1 MIMNT
6 SDYIEEVHRD
16 YLGTL
21 ILEDP
26 RMRFFYMLLKIPK
39 EANPRRPIISGTFT
53 ETNSV
58 FYLVHLILST
68 MNVESLYTIIPHKDV
83 IAACKAFQEQKELT
97 HRTSTCK
104 VLPTNAA
111 HPTAPPLSPAAI
123 LPVSYRLSNTRL
135 AFFLREAG
143 PLPTWNSS
151 TPLLQRS
158 EPFVV
163 FQTNKLPIL
172 NVTLGPFTAGQ
183 VLPKELLQPSSTLE
197 VLDRLTVNWKVRAYI
212 IRTRVPTSHPVVQVL
227 FYIAGRDWDDFGVT
241 ERLPC
246 VRLHVFREMREI
258 KSSCRLR
265 GNLAT
270 CLAQAELP
278 QSWFGLTAAPMGRR
292 KSLPDGAELNGE
304 SHQVEL
310 FYTLHAP
317 DSSGGC
323 MNEPGARRGGE
334 APTQHPLL
342 RIGSIT
348 LYQPVQVEQQQ
359 EQQLDTNVFIRLPD
373 RPLRPGEILSIMLYL
388 VANSSVE
395 HFTLRVKA
403 KKGINLQNTR
413 SRDPQW
419 LVNSELLTGG
429 KHSTATVDVSRVQ
442 GMSYRNDDAPYQIMQ
457 LDFEMENF
465 TSQSVT
471 RRIMWHLDYRG
482 RNPPPDLEKA
492 VTELTVIQRDIR
504 AIVPLAMDT
513 EIINTAIL
521 TGRTVAIP
529 VKVLAIETSGVITDI
544 SSLTECKSS
553 NEDII
558 KVSSSCDYVF
568 VSGKETR
575 GSMNAQA
582 IFSFEHLSAP
592 LEMTV
597 WVPKLPLYIE
607 LSDSKL
613 SQVKG
618 WRIPI
623 LQDRRSVRDSDDDDD
638 EDDRKLNRGCTLQ
651 YQHSTL
657 QVFTQFHTTS
667 SEGSDQVITMLDPD
681 WLVEVTDLVND
692 FMQVDDPRIAE
703 MVDSNTLAGREPGT
717 TSFKVVSPLMEA
729 VLGETPITV
738 TEEKVSITD
747 LRAQVISGLSLSLH
761 PSPGNSHTI
770 VAKTSAQQV
779 LKYPRQ
785 DALINLWLTFS
796 DGSSAPLSLYDPKDY
811 TLALSSLDE
820 RVVSVSQERAFPLVT
835 AGEEQGTGSLLR
847 AEMIISESC
856 QKTKRKSILSTAT
869 ALVQVMFGPDEP
881 GDEDEPGKLVSVV
894 PPHIPGQENRETA
907 GTTLITLL
915 STSVEDQNS
924 LGTGQ
929 YPLPLPTVFPQM
941 PRGLTDLEIGMY
953 ALLGVFCLAIL
964 VFLIN
969 CIVFVLKY
977 RHKRVPP
984 EGQANPDH
992 SHHWVFL
999 GNGQPLRA
1007 RGELSPQPE
1016 SPGNPLETGTLPP
1029 HHSSCCRGEARGS
1042 SSNSSSQASVQ
1053 SQSHGRGDGSSGGG
1067 GSSREASEDPLSSS
1081 PTSKR
1086 KRVKFTTFT
1095 SLPSEGSVYDAVPG
1109 TEENDLEWVCRDMG
1123 LRDPQELRDYIR
1135 RVRDMA

>member
-1 MIMNT
+1 
-6 SDYIEEVHRD
+6 
-16 YLGTL
+16 
-21 ILEDP
+21 
-26 RMRFFYMLLKIPK
+26 
-39 EANPRRPIISGTFT
+39 
-53 ETNSV
+53 
-58 FYLVHLILST
+58 
-68 MNVESLYTIIPHKDV
+68 
-83 IAACKAFQEQKELT
+83 
-97 HRTSTCK
+97 
-104 VLPTNAA
+104 
-111 HPTAPPLSPAAI
+111 
-123 LPVSYRLSNTRL
+123 
-135 AFFLREAG
+135 
-143 PLPTWNSS
+143 
-151 TPLLQRS
+151 
-158 EPFVV
+158 
-163 FQTNKLPIL
+163 
-172 NVTLGPFTAGQ
+172 
-183 VLPKELLQPSSTLE
+183 
-197 VLDRLTVNWKVRAYI
+197 
-212 IRTRVPTSHPVVQVL
+212 
-227 FYIAGRDWDDFGVT
+227 
-241 ERLPC
+241 
-246 VRLHVFREMREI
+246 
-258 KSSCRLR
+258 
-265 GNLAT
+265 
-270 CLAQAELP
+270 
-278 QSWFGLTAAPMGRR
+278 MGRR
-292 KSLPDGAELNGE
+292 KPSSNGAELNEE
-304 SHQVEL
+304 SLHVEL
-310 FYTLHAP
+310 FYTLHALDP
-317 DSSGGC
+317 AGGC
-323 MNEPGARRGGE
+323 SYEPGTRRGGE

-342 RIGSIT
+342 RIGSIS
-348 LYQPVQVEQQQ
+348 LYKPIVVEQMQ

-388 VANSSVE
+388 VGNSSVE

-403 KKGINLQNTR
+403 KKGINLQSTK
-413 SRDPQW
+413 SRDPKW

-442 GMSYRNDDAPYQIMQ
+442 GITYLSEDSAYQIMQ

-471 RRIMWHLDYRG
+471 RRIMWHVDYRG

-492 VTELTVIQRDIR
+492 VTELTVIQKDIR

-544 SSLTECKSS
+544 TSVTECKSS

-582 IFSFEHLSAP
+582 IFSYEHLSAP

-597 WVPKLPLYIE
+597 WVPKIPLYIE

-613 SQVKG
+613 SQIKG

-623 LQDRRSVRDSDDDDD
+623 LPDRRSVRDSDDDDD
-638 EDDRKLNRGCTLQ
+638 DEDDRKLSRGCTLQ
-651 YQHSTL
+651 YQHATL

-667 SEGSDQVITMLDPD
+667 SEGTDQVITMLGPD

-692 FMQVDDPRIAE
+692 FMQVEDPRIAE
-703 MVDSNTLAGREPGT
+703 MVDSNTVAGREPGT
-717 TSFKVVSPLMEA
+717 TLFKVVSPLMET
-729 VLGETPITV
+729 VLGQTPITV
-738 TEEKVSITD
+738 TDEKVSITE
-747 LRAQVISGLSLSLH
+747 LRAQVISGLTLSLH

-770 VAKTSAQQV
+770 IAKSSAQHI
-779 LKYPRQ
+779 LKFPKQ
-785 DALINLWLTFS
+785 EGLLNLWLTFG
-796 DGSSAPLSLYDPKDY
+796 DGSSVPLSFYDPKDY
-811 TLALSSLDE
+811 TLSVSSLDE
-820 RVVSVSQERAFPLVT
+820 QVISVSPDRTFPIVT
-835 AGEEQGTGSLLR
+835 AGEEQGAGTLLR
-847 AEMIISESC
+847 AEMIINEIC

-881 GDEDEPGKLVSVV
+881 GEEEEPGKFVSVV
-894 PPHIPGQENRETA
+894 PPHFPAQKNKETS
-907 GTTLITLL
+907 GTTLITPL
-915 STSVEDQNS
+915 STSIEDLS
-924 LGTGQ
+924 TLGSGE
-929 YPLPLPTVFPQM
+929 YPLAIPTVFPQS

-1007 RGELSPQPE
+1007 RGNLSPQPE
-1016 SPGNPLETGTLPP
+1016 SPANLLEAGSLPP
-1029 HHSSCCRGEARGS
+1029 HHASCCRGEARGS

-1081 PTSKR
+1081 PTTKR

-1109 TEENDLEWVCRDMG
+1109 AEENDMEWVCRDMG

-1135 RVRDMA
+1135 RVREMA

>member
-1 MIMNT
+1 MSGRRRYPGLLCSYYYYNGYSNYHYM
-6 SDYIEEVHRD
+6 YCC
-16 YLGTL
+16 LLFL
-21 ILEDP
+21 IAT
-26 RMRFFYMLLKIPK
+26 R
-39 EANPRRPIISGTFT
+39 A
-53 ETNSV
+53 
-58 FYLVHLILST
+58 
-68 MNVESLYTIIPHKDV
+68 
-83 IAACKAFQEQKELT
+83 
-97 HRTSTCK
+97 TCK
-104 VLPTNAA
+104 VLPTNSA
-111 HPTAPPLSPAAI
+111 HPTALPPSPAAI

-143 PLPTWNSS
+143 PLPAWNSS

-163 FQTNKLPIL
+163 FQTKELPIL
-172 NVTLGPFTAGQ
+172 NVTLGPFAAGQ

-197 VLDRLTVNWKVRAYI
+197 VPDQLTVNWKIRAYI
-212 IRTRVPTSHPVVQVL
+212 IRTKIPSTHPVVQVL
-227 FYIAGRDWDDFGVT
+227 FYVAGRDWDDFSVT

-246 VRLHVFREMREI
+246 VRLHIFRDVRDI

-270 CLAQAELP
+270 CLAQVELP
-278 QSWFGLTAAPMGRR
+278 QNWFGLAVAPMGRR
-292 KSLPDGAELNGE
+292 KSSSDGAELNEE
-304 SHQVEL
+304 SLQIEL

-317 DSSGGC
+317 DSAGGC
-323 MNEPGARRGGE
+323 SNEPGTRRGGE

-342 RIGSIT
+342 RIGSIS
-348 LYQPVQVEQQQ
+348 LYKPILVEQLQ

-388 VANSSVE
+388 VANSTVE

-403 KKGINLQNTR
+403 KKGINLQSTK

-442 GMSYRNDDAPYQIMQ
+442 GMPYESEDTPYHIMQ

-471 RRIMWHLDYRG
+471 RRIMWHVDYRG

-492 VTELTVIQRDIR
+492 VTELTVIQKDIR

-529 VKVLAIETSGVITDI
+529 VKVLAIETSGIITDI
-544 SSLTECKSS
+544 TSVTECKSS

-582 IFSFEHLSAP
+582 MFSYEHLSAP

-597 WVPKLPLYIE
+597 WVPKIPLYIE

-623 LQDRRSVRDSDDDDD
+623 LPDRRSVRDSDDDDD
-638 EDDRKLNRGCTLQ
+638 DEDDRKLSRGCTLQ
-651 YQHSTL
+651 YQHATL

-667 SEGSDQVITMLDPD
+667 SEGTDQVITMLGPD

-692 FMQVDDPRIAE
+692 FMQVEDPRIAE
-703 MVDSNTLAGREPGT
+703 MVDSNTVAGREPGT
-717 TSFKVVSPLMEA
+717 TLFKVVSPLMET
-729 VLGETPITV
+729 VLGQTPITV
-738 TEEKVSITD
+738 TEEKVSIAE
-747 LRAQVISGLSLSLH
+747 LRAQVISGLTLSLH

-770 VAKTSAQQV
+770 IAKTSAQHI
-779 LKYPRQ
+779 LKSPKQ
-785 DALINLWLTFS
+785 EGLLNHWLTFS
-796 DGSSAPLSLYDPKDY
+796 DGSSVPLSLYDPKDY
-811 TLALSSLDE
+811 TLSVSSLDE
-820 RVVSVSQERAFPLVT
+820 RVISVSPDRTFPIVT
-835 AGEEQGTGSLLR
+835 AGEEQGTGTLLR
-847 AEMIISESC
+847 TEMIINEIC

-881 GDEDEPGKLVSVV
+881 GEEDEPGKLVSVV
-894 PPHIPGQENRETA
+894 PPHFPGQENKNTS
-907 GTTLITLL
+907 GTTLITPL
-915 STSVEDQNS
+915 STSVEDLSS
-924 LGTGQ
+924 LGSGE
-929 YPLPLPTVFPQM
+929 YPLPIPTVFPQL

-1016 SPGNPLETGTLPP
+1016 SPGNALEAGSLPP

-1109 TEENDLEWVCRDMG
+1109 AEENDMEWVCRDMG

-1135 RVRDMA
+1135 RVREMA

>member
-1 MIMNT
+1 MT
-6 SDYIEEVHRD
+6 ARRRCPGLLCYYHHYHGPFDYYYI
-16 YLGTL
+16 YCCLL
-21 ILEDP
+21 IL
-26 RMRFFYMLLKIPK
+26 
-39 EANPRRPIISGTFT
+39 
-53 ETNSV
+53 
-58 FYLVHLILST
+58 
-68 MNVESLYTIIPHKDV
+68 
-83 IAACKAFQEQKELT
+83 LT
-97 HRTSTCK
+97 ARASCK
-104 VLPTNAA
+104 VLPTV
-111 HPTAPPLSPAAI
+111 HPTALPPSPAAI
-123 LPVSYRLSNTRL
+123 LPVNYRLSNTRL

-143 PLPTWNSS
+143 PLPAWNSS

-163 FQTNKLPIL
+163 FQTKELPIL

-197 VLDRLTVNWKVRAYI
+197 VPDRLTVNWKVRTYI
-212 IRTRVPTSHPVVQVL
+212 IRARVPANHPVVQVL
-227 FYIAGRDWDDFGVT
+227 FYVAGRDWDDFGVT

-246 VRLHVFREMREI
+246 VRLHVFREVQEI

-265 GNLAT
+265 GSLAT

-278 QSWFGLTAAPMGRR
+278 PSWFGPAAAPMGRR
-292 KSLPDGAELNGE
+292 KSSPAGAEYSGE

-317 DSSGGC
+317 DYNGKC
-323 MNEPGARRGGE
+323 QNELGIRRGGE

-342 RIGSIT
+342 RIGTVS
-348 LYQPVQVEQQQ
+348 LDQPVQDEQMQT
-359 EQQLDTNVFIRLPD
+359 QQLDTNIFISLPD
-373 RPLRPGEILSIMLYL
+373 RPLRPGEILTIMLYL
-388 VANSSVE
+388 TANSSVE

-429 KHSTATVDVSRVQ
+429 KHSTATVDVSRVE
-442 GMSYRNDDAPYQIMQ
+442 GLLYRNDDAPFQIMQ

-492 VTELTVIQRDIR
+492 VTELTVIQKDIR

-544 SSLTECKSS
+544 SSLVTCKSS

-582 IFSFEHLSAP
+582 MFTYEHLSAP

-597 WVPKLPLYIE
+597 WVPKLPLVIE
-607 LSDSKL
+607 LSDNKL

-623 LQDRRSVRDSDDDDD
+623 LPDIRSVRDSDDDDED
-638 EDDRKLNRGCTLQ
+638 EEDRRLNRGCTLQ
-651 YQHSTL
+651 YQHATL
-657 QVFTQFHTTS
+657 QVFTQFHTTT
-667 SEGSDQVITMLDPD
+667 SEGTGQSITMLGDD

-692 FMQVDDPRIAE
+692 FMQVEDPRIAE
-703 MVDSNTLAGREPGT
+703 MVDSNTIAGREPGT
-717 TSFKVVSPLMEA
+717 TNFKVVSPLMEA

-738 TEEKVSITD
+738 TEEKVSIIE
-747 LRAQVISGLSLSLH
+747 LRAQVVSGLSLSLH

-770 VAKTSAQQV
+770 IAKTNVQHK
-779 LKYPRQ
+779 LKYPKQ
-785 DALINLWLTFS
+785 DALMNLWLTFS

-811 TLALSSLDE
+811 TLSLSSLDE
-820 RVVSVSQERAFPLVT
+820 RVVTVSPERAFPLVT
-835 AGEEQGTGSLLR
+835 AGEEQGSGFLLR
-847 AEMIISESC
+847 AEMIINESC

-869 ALVQVMFGPDEP
+869 ASVQLQFHTDDSEP
-881 GDEDEPGKLVSVV
+881 EPVVSVGPVYV
-894 PPHIPGQENRETA
+894 PEQENKETA
-907 GTTLITLL
+907 GTTSITPL
-915 STSVEDQNS
+915 STPVEDHSS
-924 LGTGQ
+924 LSSGA
-929 YPLPLPTVFPQM
+929 YPLPPLPTAFT

-1016 SPGNPLETGTLPP
+1016 SPGNPLEAGTLPP
-1029 HHSSCCRGEARGS
+1029 HHASCCRGEARGS

-1109 TEENDLEWVCRDMG
+1109 AEENDLEWVCRDMG
-1123 LRDPQELRDYIR
+1123 LRDPHELRDYIR
-1135 RVRDMA
+1135 RVREMA

>member
-1 MIMNT
+1 
-6 SDYIEEVHRD
+6 
-16 YLGTL
+16 
-21 ILEDP
+21 
-26 RMRFFYMLLKIPK
+26 
-39 EANPRRPIISGTFT
+39 A
-53 ETNSV
+53 
-58 FYLVHLILST
+58 
-68 MNVESLYTIIPHKDV
+68 
-83 IAACKAFQEQKELT
+83 
-97 HRTSTCK
+97 
-104 VLPTNAA
+104 LPTAL
-111 HPTAPPLSPAAI
+111 PPSPAAI

-163 FQTNKLPIL
+163 FQTKELPIL
-172 NVTLGPFTAGQ
+172 NVTLGPFAAGH

-197 VLDRLTVNWKVRAYI
+197 VPDRLTVNWKVRAYI
-212 IRTRVPTSHPVVQVL
+212 IRARVPASNPVVQVL
-227 FYIAGRDWDDFGVT
+227 FYVAGRDWDDFGVT

-246 VRLHVFREMREI
+246 VRLHVFREVRE
-258 KSSCRLR
+258 
-265 GNLAT
+265 
-270 CLAQAELP
+270 
-278 QSWFGLTAAPMGRR
+278 
-292 KSLPDGAELNGE
+292 
-304 SHQVEL
+304 
-310 FYTLHAP
+310 
-317 DSSGGC
+317 
-323 MNEPGARRGGE
+323 
-334 APTQHPLL
+334 HPLL
-342 RIGSIT
+342 RIGSIS
-348 LYQPVQVEQQQ
+348 LYQSVQVEQ
-359 EQQLDTNVFIRLPD
+359 EQQLDANVFIRLPE
-373 RPLRPGEILSIMLYL
+373 RPLQPGEVLSIMLYL

-395 HFTLRVKA
+395 HFTLSFISPVRVKA
-403 KKGINLQNTR
+403 KKGINLQKTR

-419 LVNSELLTGG
+419 FVNSELLPGG
-429 KHSTATVDVSRVQ
+429 KHSTATVDVSWVE
-442 GMSYRNDDAPYQIMQ
+442 GMPHSLRTDDVPYHIMQ

-471 RRIMWHLDYRG
+471 RRIMWHLEYRG

-492 VTELTVIQRDIR
+492 VTELTVIQKDIR

-529 VKVLAIETSGVITDI
+529 VKVLAIETSGIITDI
-544 SSLTECKSS
+544 SSLTKCKSS

-582 IFSFEHLSAP
+582 IFSYEHLNAP

-607 LSDSKL
+607 LSDAKL

-623 LQDRRSVRDSDDDDD
+623 LPDRRSVRDSDDDDD
-638 EDDRKLNRGCTLQ
+638 EEDRKLNRGCTLQ
-651 YQHSTL
+651 YQHATL

-667 SEGSDQVITMLDPD
+667 SEGTDQVITMLGPD

-692 FMQVDDPRIAE
+692 FMQVEDPRIAE

-738 TEEKVSITD
+738 TEEKVSITE
-747 LRAQVISGLSLSLH
+747 LRAQVVSGLTLSLH

-770 VAKTSAQQV
+770 IAKTSAQHM
-779 LKYPRQ
+779 LTYPKQ
-785 DALINLWLTFS
+785 LLLMNLWLTFS

-811 TLALSSLDE
+811 TLSLSSMDE
-820 RVVSVSQERAFPLVT
+820 QVVTVSPERAFPLVI
-835 AGEEQGTGSLLR
+835 AGEEEGTGSFLR
-847 AEMIISESC
+847 AEMVISESC

-869 ALVQVMFGPDEP
+869 ALVHVQFCPDEVCDSEAP
-881 GDEDEPGKLVSVV
+881 EQVVSVG
-894 PPHIPGQENRETA
+894 PTNLPDREYKNTA
-907 GTTLITLL
+907 GTTPITPI
-915 STSVEDQNS
+915 STPVEDHS
-924 LGTGQ
+924 SISSGE
-929 YPLPLPTVFPQM
+929 YPLPLPTVFPQL

-1016 SPGNPLETGTLPP
+1016 SPGNPLEASTLPP
-1029 HHSSCCRGEARGS
+1029 HHASC
-1042 SSNSSSQASVQ
+1042 SSQASVQ

-1109 TEENDLEWVCRDMG
+1109 AEEGDLE
-1123 LRDPQELRDYIR
+1123 
-1135 RVRDMA
+1135 